1 MGTSAPT
8 DGQGGRVQ
16 CQKSCCTD
24 RLADVLTHGAR
35 FAFRRCK
42 RSWGIRS
49 SPMRFRSRAA
59 TCSWVARCL
68 SVASEKALVSSQFV
82 AAPFGAETIKLLRS
96 LLIGRVSAAA
106 RDDAL
111 PCSSSAPGSKCWWPS
126 CARAAWTEPNGGVER
141 VPLRPWVEHGCGDAG
156 RGPRLPH
163 RWDPRQEARGCS
175 PTSSMAWPLRAPAGW
190 TYRHSA
196 RPGWLKPPNAPW
208 ADARG

>member
-1 MGTSAPT
+1 VGTSAPT
-8 DGQGGRVQ
+8 DSQGGRVQ

-106 RDDAL
+106 RDDAR
-111 PCSSSAPGSKCWWPS
+111 WPS